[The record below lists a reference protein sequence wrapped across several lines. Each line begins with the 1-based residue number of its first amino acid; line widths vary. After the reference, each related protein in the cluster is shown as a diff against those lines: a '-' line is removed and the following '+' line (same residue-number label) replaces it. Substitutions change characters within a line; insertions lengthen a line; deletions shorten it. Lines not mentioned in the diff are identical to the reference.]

1 MTTSKSFS
9 NAPIYM
15 FNIERWQ
22 EIFQA
27 IGQNKLRTFLT
38 GISVASG
45 IFILVILLGAGK
57 GLQNGIEKQ
66 FERDAAGII
75 EVWTGTTSKEYK
87 GLNPGREIKF
97 HNSDYDMSLQKFG
110 PKLDKKAA
118 TYNQWNGSIVYGKET
133 GNFMFRGVYPD
144 YQFIENASMKTGRFI
159 NANDIAN
166 NEKVAVIGEK
176 MRLDL
181 FKDKS
186 AMGEQITVNGIPF
199 KVIGV
204 FTDPAGEREEARIY
218 MPISTMQ
225 KVYGGGDELSNLF
238 YTLKK
243 TDDYDKALAESL
255 AFSKQLGDMLKS
267 KNSVAPDDE
276 SALGIHNSVEDAKK
290 FYDLNLYIRL
300 FFWWVGI
307 CTIIAGV
314 VGVSNIMLIIVKERT
329 KEIGIRKALGA
340 SPISIIGM
348 ILHESIF
355 ITTIAGFTGLLMSL
369 LLLEIVGPMIDSE
382 YFLNPEVDFNIAIAT
397 LILLIVAGALAGFFP
412 AYRAAKIK
420 PIIALRDE

>member
-1 MTTSKSFS
+1 
-9 NAPIYM
+9 M

-22 EIFQA
+22 EIFEA
-27 IGQNKLRTFLT
+27 IAKNKLRTFLT

-45 IFILVILLGAGK
+45 IFILVILLGVGQ

-75 EVWTGTTSKEYK
+75 EVWSGTTTKEYK
-87 GLNPGREIKF
+87 GLNPGRQIQF
-97 HNSDYDMSLQKFG
+97 RNSDYELSVQKFG
-110 PKLDKKAA
+110 DGLDKKSA
-118 TYNQWNGSIVYGKET
+118 TYNQWQGLVTYGKES
-133 GNFMFRGVYPD
+133 GNYQYRGADAD
-144 YQFIENASMKTGRFI
+144 YQFIENATMIEGRWI
-159 NANDIAN
+159 NANDVAN
-166 NEKVAVIGEK
+166 TEKVGVIGLK
-176 MRLDL
+176 MKQDL

-186 AMGEQITVNGIPF
+186 PIGAEVTLNNINF
-199 KVIGV
+199 KIVGV
-204 FTDPAGEREEARIY
+204 FSDPGGEREETRIY
-218 MPISTMQ
+218 IPLSTMQ
-225 KVYGGGDELSNLF
+225 KAFGAGDKVSVLF
-238 YTLKK
+238 YTMKK
-243 TDDYDKALAESL
+243 KENYDQALAQAEK
-255 AFSKQLGDMLKS
+255 FEKDLGTMLRS

-276 SALGIHNSVEDAKK
+276 SAIGVHNSVKDAKQ

-340 SPISIIGM
+340 PPISIIGM

-355 ITTIAGFTGLLMSL
+355 ITTIAGFVGLLMSL
-369 LLLEIVGPMIDSE
+369 LLLELAGPNIDSE
-382 YFLNPEVDFNIAIAT
+382 FFLNPSVDFGTALTT
-397 LILLIVAGALAGFFP
+397 LFLLVFAGALAGFFP

-420 PIIALRDE
+420 PIVALRDE